1 MLCLW
6 QGLHL
11 SLGQVFPQPLY
22 NYQNYPV
29 LSFYS
34 EAIISCPVLAFYSE
48 AVIEWLLSRHQIHSA
63 AGLTAKAGLVEPKSS
78 WRSTLLRS
86 ASPKDIFCG
95 HFLFPG
101 SFILEYFFRL
111 QQGCHLRS
119 LERRHQ
125 CFDRVWKKLL
135 KHYRAFDRSVYH
147 VTNKCYNGRLYPCQ
161 CLEFGYLIR
170 FDSSQFFCPKSGL
183 QSQSPY
189 FWELVYPSKQLG

>member
-1 MLCLW
+1 M
-6 QGLHL
+6 
-11 SLGQVFPQPLY
+11 
-22 NYQNYPV
+22 
-29 LSFYS
+29 
-34 EAIISCPVLAFYSE
+34 
-48 AVIEWLLSRHQIHSA
+48 EWLLSRHQIHSA

-86 ASPKDIFCG
+86 ASPKYIFCG

-135 KHYRAFDRSVYH
+135 KHYRVFHRSVYH

-170 FDSSQFFCPKSGL
+170 FDSSQFFVQNQGYSLRVHIFGSWCIQVYS
-183 QSQSPY
+183 
-189 FWELVYPSKQLG
+189 LVDRDKWSFCMKGMQQKI